1 MKTLRCGQCW
11 TLIFSWG
18 CRGCKAGGG
27 DAVWVKKKGVGGWSA
42 GHRQWFWMHLI
53 HRAIMWCNSTLLVES
68 RVYTIPQETAQ
79 CSVLS
84 GNYALFHKELHQVH
98 HPPNLRQGADSA
110 VQFWSD
116 GPPIQLIF
124 MICTSSHLLIGKTR
138 FLRRTLYIGHCRLGV
153 GWGVKSQFGQ
163 CPNVG
168 CFIENGASLAY
179 PSHKINPSF
188 GCSSACHVVYSI

>member
-1 MKTLRCGQCW
+1 MVRWAPPVVLDAPDTPSHYVMQFNIVSGVQSLH
-11 TLIFSWG
+11 FST
-18 CRGCKAGGG
+18 R
-27 DAVWVKKKGVGGWSA
+27 
-42 GHRQWFWMHLI
+42 
-53 HRAIMWCNSTLLVES
+53 NSTVFSAEWKLC
-68 RVYTIPQETAQ
+68 TFPQGTAQ

-98 HPPNLRQGADSA
+98 HPPNLRQEAADSA

-124 MICTSSHLLIGKTR
+124 MICTSSHLLIGKPR

-179 PSHKINPSF
+179 PSPKINPSF
-188 GCSSACHVVYSI
+188 GCWSA

>member
-1 MKTLRCGQCW
+1 MRQALVWGWKGDYWAVDVALRTVLNANLFLRMQRMQGRWRWCGV
-11 TLIFSWG
+11 SE
-18 CRGCKAGGG
+18 
-27 DAVWVKKKGVGGWSA
+27 KKGVGGWSA

-68 RVYTIPQETAQ
+68 RVYTIPQGTAQ

-98 HPPNLRQGADSA
+98 HPPNLRQEAADSA

-124 MICTSSHLLIGKTR
+124 MICTSSHLLIGKPR
-138 FLRRTLYIGHCRLGV
+138 FLRRTRIAV
-153 GWGVKSQFGQ
+153 WGWGGGFKSQFG
-163 CPNVG
+163 
-168 CFIENGASLAY
+168 
-179 PSHKINPSF
+179 
-188 GCSSACHVVYSI
+188 